1 MISAYIDY
9 YQWQPQMIDPHL
21 GMLAIKDLNIIKYS
35 DYQWQPQMIDPHL
48 GMLAIKDLN
57 IIKYS
62 RGKKH

>member
-48 GMLAIKDLN
+48 GTLYVSN
-57 IIKYS
+57 
-62 RGKKH
+62 